1 MNIMFTPGRFAL
13 LLALLILATFPQVLL
28 GLETFVIRDYGFFAY
43 PLAYFQHE
51 CFWHG
56 ELPLWNPYN
65 NCGVPF
71 LAQWNTMPLY
81 PPSLIYL
88 LLPLQWSLGFFCLL
102 HLWFAGLGM
111 FFLARRWTGNSFAA
125 AFAGVAFAFNGL
137 TLNLLMWPSHIAT
150 LSWMPWVVLAVEG
163 AWREGGRKIIFAAFL
178 GAMQMLAGGPETI
191 FLTWIVLLALWVQQ
205 FGRGESSRI
214 AMLRRFP
221 LVVALVIALAAV
233 QLLPFLDLA
242 AHSQRSTGYADT
254 RWSMP
259 GWGWANF
266 LVPMAFGRTWTE
278 GVFFQYDQSWTSS
291 YYLGI
296 GTLWL
301 ALLAVWTVRE
311 RRARLLGAAA
321 LVALIFAFGENTF
334 IYPALRKIIP
344 QLSFVTYPI
353 KFTLVVAFA
362 APLLAAFALAR
373 VFSLSSPKGGEGRGE
388 EANCLENQIPS
399 PPPSPGFGATSQPS
413 PHLGGAREKTFSPQY
428 FQTSR
433 LLAIGVILFALIAG
447 ILFWAWQ
454 LPFPT
459 DDVHATLL
467 NGLSRVFFLLL
478 TGALLL
484 VLMRETKPG
493 LRRVAPLILVVAA
506 WLDVF
511 THEPTQNPTV
521 PPWIYDPGLSRTK
534 LALQPQPAPGES
546 RAMVTPL
553 AANEF
558 IHFAASDPQNN
569 FLAKRLGYCGNCN
582 LLDGVSKVDG
592 FFSLMP
598 RECDDVQSLLYGATN
613 ASFPRLED
621 FMGVSQITA
630 TNAIFK
636 WQSRQTFLPLAT
648 AGQQP
653 VFMNNTNTVPALSQ
667 SNFDG
672 SKIVFLSPEA
682 KPLVTATNQTNA
694 RVLNSKFTT
703 QRVDI
708 EVEASEPSLVV
719 VAQTYYHN
727 WRAYVDGRPAPLL
740 RANHAFQAIQV
751 PAGRHHVR
759 LAYEDLAFQFGAAVS
774 ICMAANCFIFLHL
787 LRKRQFR
794 PQPPAK
800 PEASPK
806 FGGSKPHGP
815 AVGGSHNYRCQTL

>member
-1 MNIMFTPGRFAL
+1 MCVQQNGGKNLCDKFFTPWRFAL

-43 PLAYFQHE
+43 PLAHFQRE

-56 ELPLWNPYN
+56 ELPLWDPYN

-88 LLPLQWSLGFFCLL
+88 LLPLPWSLGFFCLL
-102 HLWFAGLGM
+102 HLWFAGFGM

-150 LSWMPWVVLAVEG
+150 LSWMPWVVLAVEL
-163 AWREGGRKIIFAAFL
+163 AWREGGQKIILAAFI
-178 GAMQMLAGGPETI
+178 GALQMLAGGPEII
-191 FLTWIVLLALWVQQ
+191 FLTWILLLALWVQQ
-205 FGRGESSRI
+205 FIAGGGDASSPAFSATGASQPRI

-242 AHSQRSTGYADT
+242 AHSQRSAGYADT

-278 GVFFQYDQSWTSS
+278 GVFFQYEQSWTSS

-296 GTLWL
+296 GALWL

-311 RRARLLGAAA
+311 RRVRLLSAAA
-321 LVALIFAFGENTF
+321 LVALIFAFGGNTF

-344 QLSFVTYPI
+344 QLSLMTYPI
-353 KFTLVVAFA
+353 KYVIFVAFS

-373 VFSLSSPKGGEGRGE
+373 LFSLSSTKGGEGRGE
-388 EANCLENQIPS
+388 EAETSQSQIPA
-399 PPPSPGFGATSQPS
+399 PQPS
-413 PHLGGAREKTFSPQY
+413 PRLGGAREKTPRSKD
-428 FQTSR
+428 FQKR
-433 LLAIGVILFALIAG
+433 LVLVGAILLALIAG

-454 LPFPT
+454 FPFPT
-459 DDVHATLL
+459 DDVHATLR
-467 NGLSRVFFLLL
+467 NGLSRAFFLLL
-478 TGALLL
+478 TGALLF
-484 VLMRETKPG
+484 VLMRAPKPG
-493 LRRVAPLILVVAA
+493 LRRIAPLILVVVA

-511 THEPTQNPTV
+511 KHEPPQNPTV
-521 PPWIYDPGLSRTK
+521 LPSVYELNLARIK
-534 LALQPQPAPGES
+534 LAMNPQPELGSS
-546 RAMVTPL
+546 RAMITTK
-553 AANEF
+553 EFMDF
-558 IHFAASDPQNN
+558 IHFALSDPKNN
-569 FLAKRLGYCGNCN
+569 FLGKRLGFCGNAN
-582 LLDGVSKVDG
+582 LLDAVPKVDG
-592 FFSLMP
+592 FFSLTP
-598 RECDDVQSLLYGATN
+598 REGDDLNSLLYGTTN
-613 ASFPRLED
+613 EFPRLED

-630 TNAIFK
+630 PDEFFH
-636 WQSRQTFLPLAT
+636 WQTRKTFLPLVT
-648 AGQQP
+648 AGQKP
-653 VFMNNTNTVPALSQ
+653 VFLDNANTLRALGQNS
-667 SNFDG
+667 FDG
-672 SKIVFLSPEA
+672 SKIVFLPPEA
-682 KPLVTATNQTNA
+682 KLFVTTTNPTTA
-694 RVLNSKFTT
+694 RVLNSKFET
-703 QRVDI
+703 RSVDA
-708 EVEASEPSLVV
+708 EVEAAGPSLVV

-727 WRAYVDGRPAPLL
+727 WRVYVDDQPAHLL
-740 RANHAFQAIQV
+740 RANYAFQAFQV

-774 ICMAANCFIFLHL
+774 ICMAVNCFIFLHL

-794 PQPPAK
+794 PQ
-800 PEASPK
+800 
-806 FGGSKPHGP
+806 
-815 AVGGSHNYRCQTL
+815 Y